1 METGG
6 GNRAVKIPP
15 ASADESCAGDS
26 TMISIQDSNARWRT
40 LLQEQYTREIQVLAS
55 SWPTNQV
62 LTINFSD
69 IQAWDPNF
77 AQSLIEYPKPIL
89 RAATESLR
97 ALCSEGGWE
106 IDPTLRII
114 ELPFD
119 CKKSLREVGS
129 DYISSLISSE
139 VVVTKV
145 SELKPRIYNAFFRC
159 FICNTITE
167 IPQLNE
173 LELIEPIN
181 CDAIDLGGCGRS
193 VGGGK
198 DATKFEL
205 IEENVILVD
214 NQWVEIQELPENVTG
229 GAQPARATVLAEA
242 DLANVLL
249 PGMRVIVNMVPF
261 IRSEKTRGSK
271 TPMFNVYYS
280 LVSVEYENTPFNE
293 IEISEEDIEL
303 INQISKRDDLQDL
316 LTNSIAP
323 SIFGAGKLQMVKRSL
338 VMQLFSGVS
347 RRYPDGTRARGDI
360 HILLMGDP
368 GVAKSQLLTYMS
380 QISPRGKYA
389 SGGGISGAGLTAAA
403 VKDAFNDGRF
413 SLEAGLLVLADS
425 GLAAIDEFDKM
436 NKDDRS
442 RMHEAMEQQKIHI
455 SKGGINATMRTR
467 CAVLAAA
474 NPEQGRFSN
483 RSQAGYDISPLF
495 EEVKL
500 PPALISRFDIIWLLR
515 DDIVKEQDTQI
526 AEHILSNRSTGISEI
541 LIEEGREMD
550 PKVVDEEATM
560 KKGYSGED
568 QLTIPTFRKY
578 VAWAK
583 RTIHPTLT
591 PDAKDRI
598 TNFYIETRSKFHED
612 DNSVPITARAL
623 EGLVRL
629 AEARARTRLSQE
641 ATDDDAKYA
650 IALFNNWRYE
660 LQGDEFDEGLILTG
674 RPAKKRSAEHETLQ
688 VIRQL
693 SGGKFEVEVSQGDI
707 LNEMARQNFD
717 EYEVEDAL
725 ASLNNRGQIF
735 TPLVGRWRLS
745 S

>member
-1 METGG
+1 
-6 GNRAVKIPP
+6 
-15 ASADESCAGDS
+15 
-26 TMISIQDSNARWRT
+26 MIGIQDSNARWRT
-40 LLQEQYTREIQVLAS
+40 LLQEQYAREIQVLAS
-55 SWPTNQV
+55 SWPTNRV
-62 LTINFSD
+62 LTISFSD

-97 ALCSEGGWE
+97 VLCAEGGWE

-114 ELPFD
+114 ELPSD

-129 DYISSLISSE
+129 EYISSLISSE

-145 SELKPRIYNAFFRC
+145 SELKPRIYHAHFRC

-173 LELIEPIN
+173 LELIEPIK
-181 CDAIDLGGCGRS
+181 CDEMDLGGCGRS
-193 VGGGK
+193 IGGGK

-205 IEENVILVD
+205 INENITLVD

-229 GAQPARATVLAEA
+229 GAQPERATVLAEA
-242 DLANVLL
+242 DLANILL

-261 IRSEKTRGSK
+261 IRNEKTRGTK

-280 LVSVEYENTPFNE
+280 LISVEHENTPFNE

-303 INQISKRDDLQDL
+303 INQISKREDLQEL
-316 LTNSIAP
+316 LANSIAP

-347 RRYPDGTRARGDI
+347 RRYSDGTRARGDI

-389 SGGGISGAGLTAAA
+389 SGGGVSGAGLTAAA

-436 NKDDRS
+436 NKEDRS
-442 RMHEAMEQQKIHI
+442 RMHEAMEQQRIHI

-467 CAVLAAA
+467 CSVLAAA
-474 NPEQGRFSN
+474 NPRQGRFST
-483 RSQAGYDISPLF
+483 RSQHQLTIEPLF
-495 EEVKL
+495 QEVEL
-500 PPALISRFDIIWLLR
+500 EAALISRFDIIWLLR
-515 DDIVKEQDTQI
+515 DDIVKSQDIQI

-550 PKVVDEEATM
+550 PKLVDDESVI
-560 KKGYSGED
+560 KKGYSGEE

-591 PDAKDRI
+591 QDAKERI
-598 TNFYIETRSKFHED
+598 TDFYIDTRSKFHED

-623 EGLVRL
+623 EALVRL
-629 AEARARTRLSQE
+629 AEAKARTRLSQE
-641 ATDDDAKYA
+641 ATVEDAKYA
-650 IALFNNWRYE
+650 IALFKTWRYE
-660 LQGDEFDEGLILTG
+660 LMGDNFDEAAILTG
-674 RPAKKRSAEHETLQ
+674 RPAKKRSAEQYTLE
-688 VIRQL
+688 VIKQL
-693 SGGKFEVEVSQGDI
+693 ADGNKDVNVAAGDI

-725 ASLNNRGQIF
+725 KQLSMRSQIY
-735 TPLVGRWRLS
+735 TPGAGRWRLVN
-745 S
+745 

>member
-1 METGG
+1 MVG
-6 GNRAVKIPP
+6 
-15 ASADESCAGDS
+15 
-26 TMISIQDSNARWRT
+26 IQDSNARWRT
-40 LLQEQYTREIQVLAS
+40 LLQEQYTRDIQVLAS

-62 LTINFSD
+62 LTINFSV

-97 ALCSEGGWE
+97 ALCAEGGWD

-114 ELPFD
+114 ELPHD

-129 DYISSLISSE
+129 DYISTLISSE

-145 SELKPRIYNAFFRC
+145 SELKPRIYHANFRC
-159 FICNTITE
+159 FICSSVTE

-173 LELIEPIN
+173 LELIEPVH
-181 CDAIDLGGCGRS
+181 CDDLDGGCGRS
-193 VGGGK
+193 VGGAKG
-198 DATKFEL
+198 TRFEL
-205 IEENVILVD
+205 IHENVILVD

-249 PGMRVIVNMVPF
+249 PGMRVTVNLVPF

-280 LVSVEYENTPFNE
+280 LISVEHENTPFNE

-303 INQISKRDDLQDL
+303 INQISKREDLQEL
-316 LTNSIAP
+316 LANSIAP

-347 RRYPDGTRARGDI
+347 RRYSDGTRARGDI

-380 QISPRGKYA
+380 QISPRGKYG

-436 NKDDRS
+436 NTDDRS

-495 EEVKL
+495 EEVNL

-515 DDIVKEQDTQI
+515 DDIVREQDTQI

-541 LIEEGREMD
+541 LIEEGRVMD
-550 PKVVDEEATM
+550 PKIVDDESVM

-591 PDAKDRI
+591 QDAKDRI

-641 ATDDDAKYA
+641 ATDEDAKYA

-693 SGGKFEVEVSQGDI
+693 SGGKFEIEVAQGDI

-735 TPLVGRWRLS
+735 NPLVGRWRLS

>member
-1 METGG
+1 
-6 GNRAVKIPP
+6 
-15 ASADESCAGDS
+15 
-26 TMISIQDSNARWRT
+26 
-40 LLQEQYTREIQVLAS
+40 
-55 SWPTNQV
+55 
-62 LTINFSD
+62 
-69 IQAWDPNF
+69 
-77 AQSLIEYPKPIL
+77 
-89 RAATESLR
+89 
-97 ALCSEGGWE
+97 
-106 IDPTLRII
+106 
-114 ELPFD
+114 
-119 CKKSLREVGS
+119 
-129 DYISSLISSE
+129 
-139 VVVTKV
+139 
-145 SELKPRIYNAFFRC
+145 
-159 FICNTITE
+159 
-167 IPQLNE
+167 
-173 LELIEPIN
+173 
-181 CDAIDLGGCGRS
+181 
-193 VGGGK
+193 
-198 DATKFEL
+198 
-205 IEENVILVD
+205 
-214 NQWVEIQELPENVTG
+214 
-229 GAQPARATVLAEA
+229 
-242 DLANVLL
+242 
-249 PGMRVIVNMVPF
+249 
-261 IRSEKTRGSK
+261 
-271 TPMFNVYYS
+271 MFNVYYS
-280 LVSVEYENTPFNE
+280 LMSVEYENTPFNE

-303 INQISKRDDLQDL
+303 INQISKREDLQEL

-347 RRYPDGTRARGDI
+347 RRYSDGTRARGDI

-380 QISPRGKYA
+380 QISPRGKYG

-474 NPEQGRFSN
+474 NPRDGRFSK
-483 RSQAGYDISPLF
+483 RAHPEFSIDPWF
-495 EEVKL
+495 EEVDL
-500 PPALISRFDIIWLLR
+500 PPALMSRFDIIWLLR
-515 DDIVKEQDTQI
+515 DDIKKEEDIQI

-550 PKVVDEEATM
+550 PKIVDDESVM

-591 PDAKDRI
+591 QDARERI
-598 TNFYIETRSKFHED
+598 TDFYIKTRSKFNED
-612 DNSVPITARAL
+612 DNSVPISARAL

-629 AEARARTRLSQE
+629 AEARARTRLSQD
-641 ATDDDAKYA
+641 ATDEDAKYA

-693 SGGKFEVEVSQGDI
+693 SGGRFEVEVAQGDI

-725 ASLNNRGQIF
+725 ATLNNRGEIF

-745 S
+745 N

>member
-1 METGG
+1 
-6 GNRAVKIPP
+6 
-15 ASADESCAGDS
+15 
-26 TMISIQDSNARWRT
+26 MIGIQDSNARWRT
-40 LLQEQYTREIQVLAS
+40 LLQEQYAREIQVLAS
-55 SWPTNQV
+55 SWPTNRV
-62 LTINFSD
+62 LTISFSD

-97 ALCSEGGWE
+97 ALCAEGGWE

-114 ELPFD
+114 ELPYD

-145 SELKPRIYNAFFRC
+145 SELKPRIYHAYFRC
-159 FICNTITE
+159 FHCNIITE

-181 CDAIDLGGCGRS
+181 CDEVVLGGCGRS
-193 VGGGK
+193 VSGK
-198 DATKFEL
+198 DSTRFEL
-205 IEENVILVD
+205 LHENVTLVD
-214 NQWVEIQELPENVTG
+214 NQWIEIQELPENVTG
-229 GAQPARATVLAEA
+229 GAQPARATVLAEE

-249 PGMRVIVNMVPF
+249 PGMRVTVNLVPF
-261 IRSEKTRGSK
+261 IRNEKTRGSK

-303 INQISKRDDLQDL
+303 INQISKREDLQEL

-347 RRYPDGTRARGDI
+347 RRYSDGTRARGDI

-380 QISPRGKYA
+380 QISPRGKYG

-436 NKDDRS
+436 NKDDRA

-467 CAVLAAA
+467 CSVLAAA
-474 NPEQGRFSN
+474 NPRDGRFT
-483 RSQAGYDISPLF
+483 RRHVPGYSIDPWF
-495 EEVKL
+495 EEVDL
-500 PPALISRFDIIWLLR
+500 PPALMSRFDIIWLLR
-515 DDIVKEQDTQI
+515 DDVIKDHDTQI
-526 AEHILSNRSTGISEI
+526 AEHILSNRGSGISEI

-550 PKVVDEEATM
+550 PKMVDEDSVM

-591 PDAKDRI
+591 QDARERI
-598 TNFYIETRSKFHED
+598 TDFYTKTRSKYHED
-612 DNSVPITARAL
+612 DNSVPISARAL

-641 ATDDDAKYA
+641 ATDEDAKYA

-674 RPAKKRSAEHETLQ
+674 RPAKKRSAEQSTLE

-693 SGGKFEVEVSQGDI
+693 TGGKQDVDVATGDI
-707 LNEMARQNFD
+707 LNEMARLDFV

-725 ASLNNRGQIF
+725 KQLSMRSQIY
-735 TPLVGRWRLS
+735 TPGAGRWRFVN
-745 S
+745 

>member
-1 METGG
+1 
-6 GNRAVKIPP
+6 
-15 ASADESCAGDS
+15 
-26 TMISIQDSNARWRT
+26 MISIQDSNARWRT

-114 ELPFD
+114 ELPLD

-181 CDAIDLGGCGRS
+181 CDEIDLGGCGRS

-205 IEENVILVD
+205 MEENVILVD

-303 INQISKRDDLQDL
+303 INQISKRDDLQEL
-316 LTNSIAP
+316 LANSIAP

-347 RRYPDGTRARGDI
+347 RRYSDGTRARGDI

-495 EEVKL
+495 GEVDL

-550 PKVVDEEATM
+550 PKVVDDEATM

-591 PDAKDRI
+591 QDAKDRI